1 MNNENKINRNVSEL
15 NDSKPLL
22 FTKKSNNNKLPLA
35 LTPNDVGRS
44 QHFPPATQ
52 EWSNSVYTYNTNY
65 VKLLPRAEKSLMNLL
80 KSYFNFYYSSTFLN
94 TKRNPIVLRSKRL
107 SANRIFVG
115 KGNIKHTSNKVIIT
129 WYVHNV
135 EKLYLMKKL
144 KLIYKNL
151 FYPKLA
157 LRNNVKFDIKTNKHV
172 VGNNRSLTLKEYLSL
187 PVHLT
192 DYISFILI
200 LVNKINAY
208 LGVLLQYNTVL
219 NNMVEVKELNKDE
232 KSVILYNKLK
242 SLYSIKY
249 PDFKYYENQL
259 RFNYIRELLYY
270 RYLLR
275 LNKIKFDETFMF
287 KLKCLIS
294 KIYNKEVEFNI
305 VNLKKIHSNSDIFTQ
320 AVTLKVKNRKNRLL
334 NVLKSSLSKVK
345 LDQTKKYE
353 DKDYKLL
360 NKEQILA
367 NIVKNNTI
375 SSMFNNNKLTGKDP
389 LNSLLLNIFPLAD
402 NMQTIVKDPISIQN
416 YVLKSLKNNNLA
428 GVRLEAKGRLTRRF
442 TASRSLFK
450 VKWKG
455 SLSNINSSYR
465 GLSAVMLRG
474 HLKSNIQYSV
484 LNSKTRN
491 GAFGIKGWV
500 SNR

>member
-1 MNNENKINRNVSEL
+1 MNNENKTNTNISEL
-15 NDSKPLL
+15 NDSKPFL
-22 FTKKSNNNKLPLA
+22 FTKKINNNNLPGT
-35 LTPNDVGRS
+35 LTPNDVGKSR
-44 QHFPPATQ
+44 HFPPATQ

-65 VKLLPRAEKSLMNLL
+65 VKLLPRADKSLMSLL
-80 KSYFNFYYSSTFLN
+80 KSYFNFYYNSTFLK
-94 TKRNPIVLRSKRL
+94 TKHNPLVLRSKRL

-151 FYPKLA
+151 FYPRLA
-157 LRNNVKFDIKTNKHV
+157 LKKSVKFDLKTNKQV
-172 VGNNRSLTLKEYLSL
+172 IGNNRSLTLKEYLSL

-200 LVNKINAY
+200 LVNKINVY
-208 LGVLLQYNTVL
+208 LNIVMKYNNVL
-219 NNMVEVKELNKDE
+219 NNMVEVKEISKEEKYTILRNKIKDV
-232 KSVILYNKLK
+232 SNL
-242 SLYSIKY
+242 KY
-249 PDFKYYENQL
+249 PDYAYYENQL
-259 RFNYIRELLYY
+259 RFNFLKELLYY

-287 KLKCLIS
+287 KLKCLIA

-353 DKDYKLL
+353 DKDYKLI
-360 NKEQILA
+360 NKELNVA
-367 NIVKNNTI
+367 NIVKNNNI
-375 SSMFNNNKLTGKDP
+375 NSMFNNNNLTHKDP

-402 NMQTIVKDPISIQN
+402 NMQTVVKDPISIQN

-474 HLKSNIQYSV
+474 HVKTNIQYSV